1 MSSPAV
7 DHDRARLLA
16 AMEQLAHCQ
25 DLDLDDLP
33 DGIVGQALSK
43 IQLARATQLNKGR
56 LQLAA
61 VAKEASEAAI
71 NIGWTTY
78 DVGDIAQSTGTA
90 ASAIEEMAASMNEVA
105 QNSQSAGRSAD
116 SAQASMQACTS
127 DVRQAREAMQTIELR
142 THQIDERLSVLQAA
156 VSEIGSMAGLL
167 PPFRDRRTFSP

>member
-1 MSSPAV
+1 MFSLKSRRAPDPLEVRTSSSAV

-16 AMEQLAHCQ
+16 AVEQLAHCQ

-43 IQLARATQLNKGR
+43 IQLVREAQLKKGR

-78 DVGDIAQSTGTA
+78 DVGD
-90 ASAIEEMAASMNEVA
+90 
-105 QNSQSAGRSAD
+105 
-116 SAQASMQACTS
+116 
-127 DVRQAREAMQTIELR
+127 
-142 THQIDERLSVLQAA
+142 
-156 VSEIGSMAGLL
+156 
-167 PPFRDRRTFSP
+167 PPKTVCKSFL